1 MFAIF
6 KRELRSYFTSLVGY
20 VVIGVMLAF
29 TGLYYSANCLVY
41 GTSDFSTVLYSTTL
55 VMLFLLPAL
64 TMRSFADERRNKTDQ
79 LLLTSP
85 VGIPSIVMGKY
96 FAQLAVFA
104 VPMAAAAIMPLV
116 LTAFGTISL
125 TSAYAT
131 WLAYFLMG
139 AACIAIGTFVSTLTE
154 NQIIAYL
161 ATFGALLICYLMNG
175 IKSLFTSGNTLAF
188 IVFCVVLVLLFK
200 LRPAWLLT
208 GFNSVLGALALFQPF
223 TDFVG
228 GMFSVTGIVYY
239 LSVAGLFLFLTGQAL
254 ERRRWN

>member
-104 VPMAAAAIMPLV
+104 VQYAETLHKTCQLAIVICDRDAVVASAGVPKKDY
-116 LTAFGTISL
+116 GDRKISAEFEDL
-125 TSAYAT
+125 IEKRSFFASKDSSEKICITE
-131 WLAYFLMG
+131 G
-139 AACIAIGTFVSTLTE
+139 ADTFVSCAMP
-154 NQIIAYL
+154 IIAEGDI
-161 ATFGALLICYLMNG
+161 AGAVASVISDRDQRVCAEDIEEKLIQ
-175 IKSLFTSGNTLAF
+175 TA
-188 IVFCVVLVLLFK
+188 
-200 LRPAWLLT
+200 
-208 GFNSVLGALALFQPF
+208 ALFLGKQ
-223 TDFVG
+223 
-228 GMFSVTGIVYY
+228 
-239 LSVAGLFLFLTGQAL
+239 L
-254 ERRRWN
+254 ES